1 LIGDCGTQPFN
12 EALWD
17 YRIRRWLRVSTD
29 LERRNDREARAR
41 IEVRDEHRRVAEPI
55 YIRFIRRAR
64 DRVRS

>member
-1 LIGDCGTQPFN
+1 MVLSHLPI
-12 EALWD
+12 E
-17 YRIRRWLRVSTD
+17 WLRVSTD

-41 IEVRDEHRRVAEPI
+41 IEVSDEHRRVAEPI